1 MHEIKAVTKV
11 QQMQSLLVIGAAS
24 LLLTACNTTAAMH
37 VPKAKVQTDRADLR
51 STESVA
57 TFALDRVVNGIERR
71 AQIFAFPASAPTSGT
86 LCNYRMSGDEN
97 VSYANGKRYLG
108 NWSSLFG
115 EIFHDEIS
123 QKGYRIEGDPK
134 AVFSQA
140 RDVSQSEYLV
150 GGRLNSM
157 KGNFC
162 QEHHWWD
169 ARPLDKFSGEL
180 YVEVTW
186 SVLDTLTKKVVMTKT
201 FNGYAK
207 TQNPVRE
214 GISRTFEQAFADTV
228 DKLATD
234 PEMVALASRKESS
247 IGQRAPQPNTKS
259 GSASVPLVAIQPG
272 PRSSSFAAASAA
284 RNVVTVRLGRGHGSG
299 FFIGRDGYVLTN
311 AHVVGNAGR
320 VQLVMS
326 NGAETPARVV
336 RVDSER
342 DVALL
347 KADIKRTSALAINS
361 RFPDVAETV
370 YAIGSPTKEGMSS
383 TVTKGIVSARRVL
396 RKDGQ
401 EFIQSDASISPG
413 NSGGPLLNDKGAVIG
428 IAVATLNNPSARNIN
443 FFIPIADALKS
454 VSVKLAAGA

>member
-1 MHEIKAVTKV
+1 
-11 QQMQSLLVIGAAS
+11 
-24 LLLTACNTTAAMH
+24 
-37 VPKAKVQTDRADLR
+37 
-51 STESVA
+51 VA
-57 TFALDRVVNGIERR
+57 TFSLDRVVNGIERR
-71 AQIFAFPASAPTSGT
+71 AQIFAFPASATTSGM

-115 EIFHDEIS
+115 EIFQDRMT
-123 QKGYRIEGDPK
+123 QKGYRIAGDPK

-140 RDVSQSEYLV
+140 RDASQSEYLV

-169 ARPLDKFSGEL
+169 ARPLNKFSGEL

-186 SVLDTLTKKVVMTKT
+186 SVLDTLTEEVVMTKT

-234 PEMVALASRKESS
+234 PDMVALASRKQSA
-247 IGQRAPQPNTKS
+247 IGQRTPKPSTENAST
-259 GSASVPLVAIQPG
+259 SASLVSIQAG
-272 PRSSSFAAASAA
+272 PQSSSFAAAGAP
-284 RNVVTVRLGRGHGSG
+284 RNVVTIRVGRGHGSG
-299 FFIGRDGYVLTN
+299 FFIGRDGYVLAN

-326 NGAETPARVV
+326 NGVETQARVV
-336 RVDSER
+336 RIDKEY
-342 DVALL
+342 DAALL
-347 KADIKRTSALAINS
+347 KADGKHNSALAINS
-361 RFPDVAETV
+361 NFPKVAETV
-370 YAIGSPTKEGMSS
+370 YAIGSPAEEGMSS
-383 TVTKGIVSARRVL
+383 TVTKGIVSAKRVL
-396 RKDGQ
+396 RKGGPTL
-401 EFIQSDASISPG
+401 IQSDAAISPG

-428 IAVATLNNPSARNIN
+428 IAVSKLRDPSARSIN
-443 FFIPIADALKS
+443 FFIPIAGAMDS
-454 VSVKLAAGA
+454 VRFKLAAGA